1 MQLEFNQG
9 YHLGDCYG
17 VYKGRTA
24 CKRQYMFDVFLYDQK
39 EQIQRAYYKRRCN
52 SWVKVD
58 KEKKILAVQ
67 LIRNGL
73 LDVTDRIMFYD
84 DEAILR
90 CGKIQYINAKT
101 LTIIYLGKTYIKDIK
116 ECFSYELLNDCLQ
129 ERQVFRQSLQ
139 GEGKT
144 DKKSIFPTVD
154 TVQSCQL

>member
-1 MQLEFNQG
+1 MHLEFNQG

-39 EQIQRAYYKRRCN
+39 EQVQRAYYKRRCD

-58 KEKKILAVQ
+58 KEKKISAVQ
-67 LIRNGL
+67 LNRSGL
-73 LDVTDRIMFYD
+73 LDVTDRIMFFD
-84 DEAILR
+84 NEGILR
-90 CGKIQYINAKT
+90 CGKIQYINVKT

-116 ECFSYELLNDCLQ
+116 DCFSYELLNDCLQ

-139 GEGKT
+139 GEDKT
-144 DKKSIFPTVD
+144 NTKSIFPTID
-154 TVQSCQL
+154 SAQSCYL